1 MAEEDVEIF
10 YKQAMSYMEQG
21 EKRKAI
27 EFFDKTIKMDPSY
40 TPAWN
45 DKGIAYMELKEFDD
59 AFKCF
64 EKVMII
70 DPTNSM
76 PIYNMG
82 YVLIL
87 QEKYKDAVHAFEM
100 FLDRYPEEKNN
111 FYKYGLYLK
120 ATAHYKLKQY
130 DPAKVLLERAVKRDK
145 LFKEARDLMITIL
158 QEEQN
163 ISLTD

>member
-10 YKQAMSYMEQG
+10 YKQAMSYMEQR
-21 EKRKAI
+21 ETRKAI
-27 EFFDKTIKMDPSY
+27 EFFDKTLEMDPNY

-45 DKGIAYMELKEFDD
+45 DKGVAYMELEEFDN
-59 AFKCF
+59 AVKCF

-87 QEKYKDAVHAFEM
+87 QEKYKDAVQAFDM
-100 FLDRYPEEKNN
+100 FLTRYPEEKND

-120 ATAHYKLKQY
+120 AKAHYGLKEY
-130 DPAKVLLERAVKRDK
+130 DAAKELLDRAVNMDR

-158 QEEQN
+158 KEEKKQ
-163 ISLTD
+163 S